1 MWAGSIGKKPASS
14 PLNSGFMYGEQPK
27 GNAPSSYGV
36 ASNAP
41 SSYGVASNAPSS
53 YGVAS
58 NAPSSYRASNNSW
71 EDFEADK
78 GGDSPSATQIAAVSA
93 LGATLKAQEVE
104 NNGSENPQLEGM
116 SYLNKPN
123 RSGSETPVQGNG
135 LGPPSGFGL
144 GPPSGFGGDEPPVQ
158 TDTTLRGQKGGDE
171 CVYTEDQIDQIR
183 YDLVKA
189 EEELRKI
196 NINITSKGAEC
207 NRIQAIQKQKNEN
220 NNMFSLTTKCRVII
234 KKENA
239 AGKKLKNL
247 QKGTVSYSKQL
258 DYIYGLRNEVKA
270 CFRKNK
276 IKTEYKRMFITQM
289 YDSNEYEG
297 DISVFDKN
305 WDKGDELIHDCDD

>member
-1 MWAGSIGKKPASS
+1 MSNDPNDLYRKDVNQTPVKSTGGGSEGP
-14 PLNSGFMYGEQPK
+14 SGF
-27 GNAPSSYGV
+27 
-36 ASNAP
+36 
-41 SSYGVASNAPSS
+41 
-53 YGVAS
+53 
-58 NAPSSYRASNNSW
+58 
-71 EDFEADK
+71 
-78 GGDSPSATQIAAVSA
+78 
-93 LGATLKAQEVE
+93 
-104 NNGSENPQLEGM
+104 
-116 SYLNKPN
+116 
-123 RSGSETPVQGNG
+123 G

-144 GPPSGFGGDEPPVQ
+144 GPPLGFGLGPPSGFEEINPPVQ

-183 YDLVKA
+183 YDLAKA

-196 NINITSKGAEC
+196 NIDITSKGVEC
-207 NRIQAIQKQKNEN
+207 NKIQVIQKQKNEN
-220 NNMFSLTTKCRVII
+220 NNRFSLTNKCRPII

-247 QKGTVSYSKQL
+247 QKGTVSHSKQL

-276 IKTEYKRMFITQM
+276 IKTKYKRMFITQM

>member
-27 GNAPSSYGV
+27 GNAPSPYGV

-41 SSYGVASNAPSS
+41 SPYGVASNAPSP

-58 NAPSSYRASNNSW
+58 NAPSPYGVASNSW
-71 EDFEADK
+71 ATYESDK

-93 LGATLKAQEVE
+93 LADALKAQEVE
-104 NNGSENPQLEGM
+104 NNGSTNPQLEGM
-116 SYLNKPN
+116 SYPN
-123 RSGSETPVQGNG
+123 NSNRRGGSQTPVKSTG
-135 LGPPSGFGL
+135 GPPSGFR
-144 GPPSGFGGDEPPVQ
+144 GDEPPVQ
-158 TDTTLRGQKGGDE
+158 TDTTLIGQKGGDE
-171 CVYTEDQIDQIR
+171 CVYTEDQIAQIR
-183 YDLVKA
+183 YDLAKA
-189 EEELRKI
+189 EEELMKI
-196 NINITSKGAEC
+196 NIDITSKGVEC
-207 NRIQAIQKQKNEN
+207 NKIQAIQKQKNEN
-220 NNMFSLTTKCRVII
+220 NNMFSLINKCRPII